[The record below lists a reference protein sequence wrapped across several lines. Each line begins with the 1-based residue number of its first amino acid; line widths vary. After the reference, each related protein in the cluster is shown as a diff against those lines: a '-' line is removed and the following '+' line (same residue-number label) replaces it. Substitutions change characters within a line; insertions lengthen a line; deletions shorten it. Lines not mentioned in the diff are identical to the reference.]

1 MNAESLEAVNV
12 VKAPVLAVV
21 APTVPLMLIEA
32 VPVRLVTTPDEGVP
46 NAGVTRVG
54 LLAKTKAP
62 VPVSS
67 DTAAARLAD
76 DGVAKKVATPEP
88 KPLTPVLMGKPV
100 ALVKVPEEGV
110 PSTPPSTT
118 NAPAEPTLTAKAV
131 ATPVPKPLMPEEA
144 GKPVALVRLMDEGVP
159 RAGVTSVGLLAK
171 TNEPEPVSS
180 VTAAARLADEGV
192 PKNVAIPAPKLAI
205 PVPPFATGKMPVTPV
220 VSGSPVAFVSV
231 STDGVPRAGV
241 TSVGELEK
249 TKAPEPVSSDTAA
262 ARLNDEGVARNVAT
276 PEPSPEMPEATGS
289 PVAFVSV
296 TDDGV
301 PNAGVTSV
309 GLLAKTLLPVPVLV
323 TLTTSLLALSAKAVD
338 AVRPDRVVVPLTV
351 KSVKKLPPPTLPIF
365 MKSVP
370 LNAMM
375 ADSPLTIVMPVCPT
389 ALNTMD
395 CVPPEA
401 LITV

>member
-1 MNAESLEAVNV
+1 MPPDRVTAPDVVSV
-12 VKAPVLAVV
+12 VKEPAAAVV
-21 APTVPLMLIEA
+21 APTVPLMLMEA
-32 VPVRLVTTPDEGVP
+32 VPVRFVTVPLEGVP
-46 NAGVTRVG
+46 RAPPFT
-54 LLAKTKAP
+54 TK
-62 VPVSS
+62 
-67 DTAAARLAD
+67 
-76 DGVAKKVATPEP
+76 
-88 KPLTPVLMGKPV
+88 
-100 ALVKVPEEGV
+100 
-110 PSTPPSTT
+110 
-118 NAPAEPTLTAKAV
+118 APAEPTLTAKAV
-131 ATPVPKPLMPEEA
+131 ATPVPRPLMPEEA

-159 RAGVTSVGLLAK
+159 RAGVTSVGLLEK

-180 VTAAARLADEGV
+180 VTAAARLAEEGV

-220 VSGSPVAFVSV
+220 VRGNPVAFVSV
-231 STDGVPRAGV
+231 RTDGVPRAGV
-241 TSVGELEK
+241 TSVGELAK

-262 ARLNDEGVARNVAT
+262 AKLDDEGVARNVAI

-289 PVAFVSV
+289 PVAFVRVSA
-296 TDDGV
+296 DGV
-301 PNAGVTSV
+301 PSAGVTSV

-351 KSVKKLPPPTLPIF
+351 RSVKKLPPPTLPIL

-375 ADSPLTIVMPVCPT
+375 ADSPLTMVTPVCPT